1 MIVVIIST
9 KLIVLKLFS
18 GLVPVGYQTLCP
30 ELKGYHYFH
39 VCLVKGF
46 ASNQAK
52 GRWLA
57 QSITRE
63 VSNARVMAGKQH
75 LKLTLSTNLS
85 VQTLCALK

>member
-9 KLIVLKLFS
+9 KLIVLKL
-18 GLVPVGYQTLCP
+18 VPAGYQTLCP

-52 GRWLA
+52 GR
-57 QSITRE
+57 
-63 VSNARVMAGKQH
+63 
-75 LKLTLSTNLS
+75 
-85 VQTLCALK
+85 